1 MVETDTFSVHRSE
14 WSRWILE
21 CEFQSIETAYGK
33 IAIKVGIGK
42 QEGEIINIS
51 PEYEDVKIITSQCEV
66 PLIDVYLAV
75 NKKLGEKWEIK
86 RSRKK
91 LRRVLVYVF
100 FFREKG

>member
-1 MVETDTFSVHRSE
+1 MVEADTFSVHRSE

-21 CEFQSIETAYGK
+21 CEFRSSETAYGK
-33 IAIKVGIGK
+33 IAIKVGK